1 MEWVNAIH
9 GCIRKLHY
17 VMIIKVWDLMILHP
31 LSFGLH
37 RSLVSASKT
46 QR

>member
-9 GCIRKLHY
+9 DCIRKSHC
-17 VMIIKVWDLMILHP
+17 VMIIKAWDPMVLHP
-31 LSFGLH
+31 LSFGLR